1 MTAQFAPV
9 LLWWE
14 ARAPRERLLL
24 TALLVMLTLWLAM
37 VAVWQPLQSWRDRLG
52 DRIGRYERA
61 LTVLQSQPA
70 VAAPVAVSDN
80 RPLNIVITET
90 AAAFRL
96 TIRRLEPE
104 GARIRVVLDEAPFDA
119 VILWLEA
126 VQRDQALRVT
136 EAEMTR
142 RPAPGVVNAM
152 LTLER

>member
-1 MTAQFAPV
+1 MMSQLAPV

-24 TALLVMLTLWLAM
+24 AILLGVLALWLAI
-37 VAVWQPLQSWRDRLG
+37 VAIWQPLQSARGRLG
-52 DRIGRYERA
+52 DQIVRYERA

-70 VAAPVAVSDN
+70 VAAPVAAPDD
-80 RPLNIVITET
+80 RPLNVVITET
-90 AAAFRL
+90 AAAFQL

-126 VQRDQALRVT
+126 VQRDHGLRVT
-136 EAEMTR
+136 QVEMTR
-142 RPAPGVVNAM
+142 RPAPGVVNAT